1 MPHDHPHDH
10 SHSHAHDHAHGS
22 HAHDHDHAH
31 DHAHGEHSHADHAH
45 ANHLAR
51 ADLPPGAGI
60 GKILYFDA
68 PSGLAGDMIIAAL
81 IDLGVPVRVV
91 EEAVSALK
99 MSGFHLHLGAKAH
112 SGIVGTHFDVHVEEA
127 QHERTYGE
135 IRGLIDRSSLTPSVK
150 ARAHKTFLRLAE
162 SEAKVHRSSL
172 DDVHFHEVGAIDA
185 IVDVVGSAA
194 ALDYIG
200 ASLVV
205 SPLPMGHGTVKAR
218 HGILPLPA
226 PATVECLRGLD
237 TYDGGLA
244 FEFVTPTGAAICGA
258 HAERS
263 SAWPSIAPTHIG
275 WGAGTATLADRPNLL
290 RVVLGDDARGDRS
303 SSPESAEATHTVL
316 EANLDDATGELVAHV
331 IDLLLKEG
339 AKDAWATPI
348 TMKKGRP
355 AYVLS
360 ALSDRVNA
368 QRIADAMI
376 RETTT
381 LGVRRTD
388 ATRVERPRE
397 MGSVTTTY
405 GEVPVKIA
413 RGAFGPPQV
422 KPEVERARAIAEAA
436 HVPLRVVLAAALA
449 AAYEKYQR

>member
-10 SHSHAHDHAHGS
+10 SHAHDHAHEHEHRHDQAHS
-22 HAHDHDHAH
+22 HAHD
-31 DHAHGEHSHADHAH
+31 SH
-45 ANHLAR
+45 LTR
-51 ADLPPGAGI
+51 PDLPRGVGV
-60 GKILYFDA
+60 GNILYFDA

-99 MSGFHLHLGAKAH
+99 MSGFHLHVGSKAH
-112 SGIVGTHFDVHVEEA
+112 SGIVGTHFDVHVEGA
-127 QHERTYGE
+127 QKERTYGE
-135 IRGLIDRSSLTPSVK
+135 IRALIEGSALSPNVK
-150 ARAHKTFLRLAE
+150 ERAQKTFLRLAE
-162 SEAKVHRSSL
+162 SEAKVHRSPIES
-172 DDVHFHEVGAIDA
+172 VHFHEVGAIDA

-200 ASLVV
+200 ASLLV
-205 SPLPMGHGTVKAR
+205 SPLPMGSGTVKAR

-226 PATVECLRGLD
+226 PATVECLRDLE
-237 TYDGGLA
+237 TYDGNLP

-263 SAWPSIAPTHIG
+263 SRWPSMKPMHVG
-275 WGAGTATLADRPNLL
+275 WGAGTASLSDRPNLL
-290 RVVLGDDARGDRS
+290 RAVLGEPVGADAS
-303 SSPESAEATHTVL
+303 SHETHTVI

-331 IDLLLKEG
+331 IDLLLREG
-339 AKDAWATPI
+339 AKDAWATPL

-355 AYVLS
+355 AYLLS
-360 ALSDRVNA
+360 ALASVEGA
-368 QRIADAMI
+368 GRIADAII

-381 LGVRRTD
+381 LGVRRYD
-388 ATRVERPRE
+388 VSRVERPRE
-397 MGSVTTTY
+397 MGSVTTAY
-405 GEVPVKIA
+405 GDIPVKIS

-422 KPEVERARAIAEAA
+422 KPEIERAREIALAA
-436 HVPLRVVLAAALA
+436 NAPLRVVLAAALA